1 MRSLAAIILLA
12 SCGVLHA
19 QVQESGLLQRIMQ
32 PDMSLG
38 NPMQG
43 KTYYGNTGGFD
54 VSKSAAIKEFDF
66 IQKFSPKA
74 FDTKDY
80 DTSDF
85 WMGDFQF
92 TTKAATVKTDS
103 AADKLFATKAMAVKE
118 AEEANKDFISGKSA
132 YPTRESGLK
141 GKTSQNHLDE
151 VNKGKEE
158 MNIDQVRALLNKPRL
173 TD

>member
-1 MRSLAAIILLA
+1 MRPLVLLLLFA

-19 QVQESGLLQRIMQ
+19 QVQEGGLLQRIMT
-32 PDMSLG
+32 PDRTLA
-38 NPMQG
+38 NPLQG
-43 KTYYGNTGGFD
+43 KSYYGGAGDID
-54 VSKSAAIKEFDF
+54 VSKPAPVKDFFF
-66 IQKFSPKA
+66 IQKFSSKS

-80 DTSDF
+80 DTGDF
-85 WMGDFQF
+85 WMGEFQF
-92 TTKAATVKTDS
+92 NTKSATVKTDTS
-103 AADKLFATKAMAVKE
+103 ADKFFATKTMSVKE
-118 AEEANKDFISGKSA
+118 SEEANKDFLAGKTTF
-132 YPTRESGLK
+132 PTHQSGLS